1 MNEHSRL
8 VEKVTDLLFTS
19 AHPERGTRSAHGRR
33 GREGRAGDLIV
44 LASDESSFSTGAELI
59 ADGGEAGRSRGEPAK
74 PKKRRNKMI
83 DRGEPKL
90 KVLVFAA
97 ALRAGSL
104 NRKLAAAAARIAEES
119 GAVVDHA
126 SMKDFDVPSYDGDAE
141 TATGFPKGAE
151 ELRRRL
157 IACDAFII
165 SSPEYN
171 ASMPGVLK
179 NLIDWVSRFQPQP
192 FDGKHGL
199 LLSAS
204 PSMAGGNPGL
214 WALRVPLEHLGARIY
229 PDMFSLAQAHTALV
243 DVLIAD
249 AALRAR
255 FDKNLRAFLSLAEA
269 AKHYPCMKRAWVEFL
284 GEPPSAAER
293 VDPVPP

>member
-1 MNEHSRL
+1 
-8 VEKVTDLLFTS
+8 
-19 AHPERGTRSAHGRR
+19 
-33 GREGRAGDLIV
+33 
-44 LASDESSFSTGAELI
+44 
-59 ADGGEAGRSRGEPAK
+59 
-74 PKKRRNKMI
+74 MI
-83 DRGEPKL
+83 DRKSQPHL

-126 SMKDFDVPSYDGDAE
+126 SMRDFDVPSYDGDAE
-141 TATGFPKGAE
+141 RISGFPAGAE
-151 ELRRRL
+151 EFRRRL

-171 ASMPGVLK
+171 ASMPGMLK
-179 NLIDWVSRFQPQP
+179 NLIDWVSRFKPQP

-199 LLSAS
+199 LMSAS
-204 PSMAGGNPGL
+204 PSMAGGNRGL
-214 WALRVPLEHLGARIY
+214 WALRMPLEHLGARIY

-243 DVLIAD
+243 DVYIAD

-255 FDKNLRAFLSLAEA
+255 FDDNVRAFLSLAEA
-269 AKHYPCMKRAWVEFL
+269 ATHYPCMKRAWVEFL
-284 GEPPSAAER
+284 GEPPGAGADR
-293 VDPVPP
+293 VDSLVL